1 MTFDLL
7 PTMTPWFAAFA
18 AVAGLA
24 LVLTVVALGSL
35 LRTADRPATSA
46 AGRSVEATTSTRRL
60 QVANGHVRHA

>member
-35 LRTADRPATSA
+35 LRTEARPGTSTAVRATEPA
-46 AGRSVEATTSTRRL
+46 TSTRRIP
-60 QVANGHVRHA
+60 VANGHVRHA